1 MNTRDTGKRQRL
13 IDSAYKEFS
22 TKGFN
27 NTSIKDIAKNANITP
42 GLVHY
47 YFKNKEELLFSVQN
61 DIQTKYHSKYGTEE
75 SSQINPSEVLLEIK
89 SRVENDPLWYLWRY
103 ELYSLGLKGETYQKE
118 VMNILQ
124 NGRESLSKPLQKL
137 TNNPSKANALASI
150 LLACFDGLALQKI
163 IDKEFDIDKTYDL
176 LIEISNGLLKDE

>member
-1 MNTRDTGKRQRL
+1 MNNRDTGKRQRI

-27 NTSIKDIAKNANITP
+27 NTTIKDIAKDANITP

-61 DIQTKYHSKYGTEE
+61 DIQTKYHRKYGTEE
-75 SSQINPSEVLLEIK
+75 TSEINPTEVLLEIK
-89 SRVENDPLWYLWRY
+89 SRVENDPLLYLWRY
-103 ELYSLGLKGETYQKE
+103 ELYSLGLKGEPYQKD

-124 NGRESLSKPLQKL
+124 TGRESLSKPLQKFIN
-137 TNNPSKANALASI
+137 TPSKANALASI

-163 IDKEFDIDKTYDL
+163 LDNEFDIDNAYDL
-176 LIEISNGLLKDE
+176 LIEISNGLLEDK